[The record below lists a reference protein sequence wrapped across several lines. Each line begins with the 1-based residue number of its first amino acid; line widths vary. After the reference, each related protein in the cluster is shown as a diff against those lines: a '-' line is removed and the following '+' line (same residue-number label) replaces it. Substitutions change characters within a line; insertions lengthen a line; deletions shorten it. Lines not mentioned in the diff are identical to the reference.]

1 VIDIDRAW
9 LSDLA
14 SIDNITT
21 STIVAQLPKDLF
33 GAASI
38 IVDNQMM
45 IFGGRGIKYG
55 CNWDMLIFNVDN
67 NSVSTLPSVFINT
80 YFGEKTYFMPK
91 GNFKFQ
97 VVEQFQNFIFCFME
111 KIFIIKKFS

>member
-91 GNFKFQ
+91 GNFKF
-97 VVEQFQNFIFCFME
+97 
-111 KIFIIKKFS
+111 